1 MHSLIDNCCETH
13 FHFLCMV
20 LRSFTRHNTTEL
32 FFSTQKKP
40 SKNYTCFIMRRFEET
55 FFEHFFSVDE
65 TVKVYSSFLLL
76 NVKHPFHNVL
86 KLPL

>member
-1 MHSLIDNCCETH
+1 
-13 FHFLCMV
+13 
-20 LRSFTRHNTTEL
+20 
-32 FFSTQKKP
+32 
-40 SKNYTCFIMRRFEET
+40 MRRFEET